1 MRALLGVADRTGL
14 VEFARGLRECGVD
27 IIATDGTRRAL
38 AEAGIEATA
47 VSDVTGFPEMLDG
60 RVKTLHPAIHAGI
73 LARRELPE
81 HMAKLEEHGF
91 TAIDIVAISLYPFV
105 ETVARGADAATT
117 IENIDIGG
125 PTMIRAAAKNSASVA
140 VLVSPSQYDEVL
152 AELRAHG
159 SISQP
164 TRDRLAAR
172 AFAHT
177 AAYDTAVAAYLSGQI
192 AECEPAPPEY
202 TIGGRL
208 IAQLRYGENPHQFG
222 ALYAIPGA
230 PGGVAHAR
238 QLQGSA
244 LSFTNWLDVDA
255 ARRLVCDFDD
265 PAAAIIKHTNP
276 CGFAVGSDA
285 TDAYRASLRV
295 RPTLGVRRH
304 RRASTARST
313 EATAEELAKTFL
325 EAVVV
330 PAITPEAAARLA
342 KKERLRVLVVERP
355 SCAAQLDVRSVDG
368 GLLVQSIDRVNTDRS
383 AMSVPTQRQ
392 PDDAQW
398 RDLLV
403 AWRVCRHVKSNAI
416 VIVRDGMAVGVGA
429 GQMSRVEAAELAVQ
443 RAGDRV
449 VRCGGR
455 VRRFLPDAGR
465 ARDARQG
472 GRRRRDPARRLEE
485 GPGGHRRRR
494 RARDGHG
501 PRRGAPLPPLSRRAQ
516 RAERRASPALVPR
529 RRRP

>member
-1 MRALLGVADRTGL
+1 MRALLGVADRSGL
-14 VEFARGLRECGVD
+14 VDFARGLRECGVD
-27 IIATDGTRRAL
+27 LIATDGTRRAL
-38 AEAGIEATA
+38 ADAGIEATA

-73 LARRELPE
+73 LARRDVPE
-81 HMAKLEEHGF
+81 HMAKLDEHGF
-91 TAIDIVAISLYPFV
+91 TAIDIVVISLYPFV

-152 AELRAHG
+152 DELRAHAA
-159 SISQP
+159 ISQP

-177 AAYDTAVAAYLSGQI
+177 AAYDTAVAAYLAGELGEVES
-192 AECEPAPPEY
+192 AAPEY
-202 TIGGRL
+202 SIGGRL
-208 IAQLRYGENPHQFG
+208 IAELRYGENPHQRG

-255 ARRLVCDFDD
+255 ARRLVCDFEQ

-276 CGFAVGSDA
+276 CGFAVG
-285 TDAYRASLRV
+285 TDAADAYQRAFDCDPRSAFGGIV
-295 RPTLGVRRH
+295 AINRPLD
-304 RRASTARST
+304 
-313 EATAEELAKTFL
+313 EATAEEVAKTFL

-330 PAITPEAAARLA
+330 PAITPEAAERLA

-355 SCAAQLDVRSVDG
+355 SCAAQLDVRSIDG
-368 GLLVQSIDRVNTDRS
+368 GLLVQTIDRVNTDRGT
-383 AMSVPTQRQ
+383 MSVPTKRQ

-403 AWRVCRHVKSNAI
+403 AWQVCRHVKSNAI

-449 VRCGGR
+449 SGAVAASDA
-455 VRRFLPDAGR
+455 FFPMPDGLETLGKAGIV
-465 ARDARQG
+465 AVIQ
-472 GRRRRDPARRLEE
+472 
-485 GPGGHRRRR
+485 PGGSKKDPEVTAAADALGMAMVH
-494 RARDGHG
+494 AG
-501 PRRGAPLPPLSRRAQ
+501 
-516 RAERRASPALVPR
+516 ERHFRH
-529 RRRP
+529 

>member
-1 MRALLGVADRTGL
+1 MRALLGVADRSGL
-14 VEFARGLRECGVD
+14 VDFARGLRECGVD

-38 AEAGIEATA
+38 EEAGIEATA

-73 LARRELPE
+73 LARRDLPE
-81 HMAKLEEHGF
+81 HMSQLDEHGF
-91 TAIDIVAISLYPFV
+91 TAIDIVVISLYPFV
-105 ETVARGADAATT
+105 ETVARGADSATT

-140 VLVSPSQYDEVL
+140 VIVSPSQYGEVL
-152 AELRAHG
+152 ADLRENGH
-159 SISQP
+159 ISQP
-164 TRDRLAAR
+164 MRDVLAAR

-177 AAYDTAVAAYLSGQI
+177 AAYDTAVAGYLSDQVHQSS
-192 AECEPAPPEY
+192 APAEY

-208 IAQLRYGENPHQFG
+208 IAQLRYGENPHQRG

-255 ARRLVCDFDD
+255 ARRLVCDFDE

-276 CGFAVGSDA
+276 CGFAVGTDPV
-285 TDAYRASLRV
+285 DAYRRAFECDPRSAFGGIV
-295 RPTLGVRRH
+295 AINRPLD
-304 RRASTARST
+304 

-342 KKERLRVLVVERP
+342 RKERLRVLVVERP
-355 SCAAQLDVRSVDG
+355 SCAEQLDVRSVDG
-368 GLLVQSIDRVNTDRS
+368 GLLVQTVDRVNTDRS
-383 AMSVPTQRQ
+383 AMSVPTERE
-392 PDDAQW
+392 PADAQW

-416 VIVRDGMAVGVGA
+416 VIVSDGMAVGVGA

-443 RAGDRV
+443 RAGERAAGAVAASDAFFPMPDGLETLGNAGV
-449 VRCGGR
+449 VA
-455 VRRFLPDAGR
+455 VI
-465 ARDARQG
+465 Q
-472 GRRRRDPARRLEE
+472 
-485 GPGGHRRRR
+485 PGGSKKDPDVT
-494 RARDGHG
+494 AAAD
-501 PRRGAPLPPLSRRAQ
+501 
-516 RAERRASPALVPR
+516 ALGMAMVHAGDR
-529 RRRP
+529 HFRH

>member
-14 VEFARGLRECGVD
+14 VDFARGLRECGVEL
-27 IIATDGTRRAL
+27 IATDGTRRAL

-73 LARRELPE
+73 LARRDLPE
-81 HMAKLEEHGF
+81 HMAKLAEHGF
-91 TAIDIVAISLYPFV
+91 AAIDIVVISLYPFV
-105 ETVARGADAATT
+105 ETVARGADEATT

-140 VLVSPSQYDEVL
+140 VVISPSQYDEVL
-152 AELRAHG
+152 TAVRDG
-159 SISQP
+159 GISQP
-164 TRDRLAAR
+164 MRDRLAAR

-177 AAYDTAVAAYLSGQI
+177 AAYDTAVAAYMG
-192 AECEPAPPEY
+192 ARVTECEPAAPEY
-202 TIGGRL
+202 TTGGRL
-208 IAQLRYGENPHQFG
+208 MTQLRYGENPHQVG

-255 ARRLVCDFDD
+255 ARRLVSDFEE
-265 PAAAIIKHTNP
+265 PAACVIKHTNP
-276 CGFAVGSDA
+276 CGFAVGADA
-285 TDAYRASLRV
+285 ADAYRRAYECDPRSAFGGIVALN
-295 RPTLGVRRH
+295 RPLDD
-304 RRASTARST
+304 
-313 EATAEELAKTFL
+313 ATAEELAKTFL

-330 PAITPEAAARLA
+330 PAITPEAAERLA
-342 KKERLRVLVVERP
+342 RKERLRVLVVERP
-355 SCAAQLDVRSVDG
+355 SPAGQLDVRSVDG
-368 GLLVQSIDRVNTDRS
+368 GLLVQSIDRVAIDRD
-383 AMSVPTQRQ
+383 AMTVPTQRR

-403 AWRVCRHVKSNAI
+403 AWRVCRHVKSNAV

-443 RAGDRV
+443 RADDRV
-449 VRCGGR
+449 DGSVAASDA
-455 VRRFLPDAGR
+455 FFPMPDGLETLGR
-465 ARDARQG
+465 AGVAAVIQ
-472 GRRRRDPARRLEE
+472 
-485 GPGGHRRRR
+485 PGGSKKDPDVTAAADALGMAMVH
-494 RARDGHG
+494 AG
-501 PRRGAPLPPLSRRAQ
+501 
-516 RAERRASPALVPR
+516 ERHFRH
-529 RRRP
+529 

>member
-73 LARRELPE
+73 LARRDLPE
-81 HMAKLEEHGF
+81 HMAKLDEHGF
-91 TAIDIVAISLYPFV
+91 TAIDIVVISLYPFV

-152 AELRAHG
+152 AELRDSGA
-159 SISQP
+159 ISQA

-177 AAYDTAVAAYLSGQI
+177 AAYDTAVAAYLSEQVP
-192 AECEPAPPEY
+192 EREPAPPEY
-202 TIGGRL
+202 TTGGR
-208 IAQLRYGENPHQFG
+208 AHRPAALRREP
-222 ALYAIPGA
+222 P
-230 PGGVAHAR
+230 P
-238 QLQGSA
+238 
-244 LSFTNWLDVDA
+244 
-255 ARRLVCDFDD
+255 ARRAVRHPRRARRRRPRA
-265 PAAAIIKHTNP
+265 PAA
-276 CGFAVGSDA
+276 G
-285 TDAYRASLRV
+285 
-295 RPTLGVRRH
+295 LGAELHQLARRR
-304 RRASTARST
+304 RRAPPGLRLRRARRGHHQAHQPVRLRGRQRRRRRLPRAPSSATRARRSAASSRSTARST
-313 EATAEELAKTFL
+313 R
-325 EAVVV
+325 
-330 PAITPEAAARLA
+330 PPPRSSPRRSSRRSWSPRSTPR
-342 KKERLRVLVVERP
+342 RP
-355 SCAAQLDVRSVDG
+355 RGSPRRSVCACSSSSAPRAPRSSTCAASTAACSCR
-368 GLLVQSIDRVNTDRS
+368 SIDRVTTDRT

-398 RDLLV
+398 RDLLI

-449 VRCGGR
+449 AGAVAASDAFFPMPDGLETLGKAGVVAVDPAGR
-455 VRRFLPDAGR
+455 V
-465 ARDARQG
+465 
-472 GRRRRDPARRLEE
+472 EE
-485 GPGGHRRRR
+485 GPRGHRRRR
-494 RARDGHG
+494 RARHGHG
-501 PRRGAPLPPLSRRAQ
+501 PRRGAPLPPLRPPRSARRRPA
-516 RAERRASPALVPR
+516 ASCAAR
-529 RRRP
+529 RRRHP